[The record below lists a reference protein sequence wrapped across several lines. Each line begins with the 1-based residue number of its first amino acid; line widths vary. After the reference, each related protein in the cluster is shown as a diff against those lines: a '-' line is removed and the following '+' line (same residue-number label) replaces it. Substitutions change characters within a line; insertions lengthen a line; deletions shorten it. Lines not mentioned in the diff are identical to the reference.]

1 MVVNKPVG
9 RVVRRELLEAGFYF
23 DALDMSPRMSNKSI
37 ISNILDIRR
46 RYRNDKEMEHL
57 LLKAQSYLTK
67 EREKYEGEILPCMD
81 YIRLLL
87 RKKYG
92 NEVEEAVIK
101 YKLLN
106 LEEIIEKIER
116 KIGTLKDIL
125 GVELRQNEL
134 KDIRDK
140 LLQEI
145 LKDICD
151 KLLQEKVDLLYT
163 FKELKK
169 LKPKIDTYIRDVL
182 NFLSGILHR
191 RSYTEIEESIRETPF
206 FIVVRKLYDL
216 LQKLINDIEQREKK
230 IREEVEKEISELIR
244 DIGMLI
250 AIYDA
255 TDFNF
260 KIEALK
266 ILSRL
271 GYPFNELIPLDN
283 LQLLSTLINAKKL
296 LLSEKERII
305 EKNVELRIA
314 ELKEKK
320 RKLEKLLDTGKKFA
334 NSINKL
340 NLQTGALEY
349 VKLVNELSFEEPK
362 FQSIQPILIPPS
374 NWEKEVKDY
383 IKEVK
388 SEIPT
393 LAVDES
399 NVFDSLCEIISSLKN
414 LKMNIQNE
422 IEQKGTSIIEQADEE
437 LSSICSKI
445 SETISKIDNLLQELS
460 QLKASRFLGG
470 LLGFLF
476 GKNKKVSIIKGK
488 TLDIVK
494 QFSEDSY
501 QHLKEVFENLSERKV
516 ISIIDAELRKLK
528 SKLEAELDEINRL
541 KSLRAKEKKVANLI
555 DEGER
560 LLDASCLHKKLDG
573 MGRDAVWITLNQ
585 KVKQKLA
592 SGDLNGNICVFDLST
607 TGTEPV
613 MTVNHGAVV
622 NSLVIIPDYNL
633 LASAGQDG
641 NIVLFD
647 LNSGER
653 VKSVQASEK
662 EGGLHIILTQNEKS
676 LISGG
681 ADGVIRL
688 WKLPQLE
695 IEYELRGHER
705 EITCL
710 SLTADGKKLV
720 SSDIST
726 VIIWD
731 LKERK
736 IIKKLKGHIGLI
748 TCLAIS
754 SDNRILAVG
763 EASPASKII
772 LWDLEK
778 CRMIDVLDGHQES
791 VEWLMFG
798 KDDNMLISRDGIG
811 NTDNSKFS
819 DIIIWNLSTGRPLA
833 KIRGHRGF
841 KNWSIDFVV
850 DVDEKYIIGGGSNG
864 ILIWDFLKIK
874 EKAAF

>member
-1 MVVNKPVG
+1 MNKDF
-9 RVVRRELLEAGFYF
+9 LEVGFYF
-23 DALDMSPRMSNKSI
+23 DALDLSPCSSKKEIVNT
-37 ISNILDIRR
+37 ILDLEV
-46 RYRNDKEMEHL
+46 RYRNEPEIIAL
-57 LLKAQSYLTK
+57 LIKAKKYLTAD
-67 EREKYEGEILPCMD
+67 REKYEEEILPCLD

-87 RKKYG
+87 RKRYS
-92 NEVEEAVIK
+92 EELEKAVIK

-106 LEEIIEKIER
+106 LEEIEEKIER

-151 KLLQEKVDLLYT
+151 KLLQEKVDLLNT
-163 FKELKK
+163 FKGLKK

-191 RSYTEIEESIRETPF
+191 RSYTEIEESIREIPF

-230 IREEVEKEISELIR
+230 IRTTTRKEVEKEISKLIR
-244 DIGMLI
+244 DIGRLI

-271 GYPFNELIPLDN
+271 GYPYDELMPLDN
-283 LQLLSTLINAKKL
+283 LQLLSILINAKKL
-296 LLSEKERII
+296 LLSEKEKII

-320 RKLEKLLDTGKKFA
+320 RKLEKLLDTGKKLA

-362 FQSIQPILIPPS
+362 FQPIQPILIPPS
-374 NWEKEVKDY
+374 NWEEEVKDY

-399 NVFDSLCEIISSLKN
+399 DVFDSLYEIISSLKN

-445 SETISKIDNLLQELS
+445 NETISKIDNLLQELS

-501 QHLKEVFENLSERKV
+501 QHLKEVFENLSEREV

-555 DEGER
+555 DKGER
-560 LLDASCLHKKLDG
+560 LLDESCLHKKLDG
-573 MGRDAVWITLNQ
+573 MRGDAVWITLNQ

-613 MTVNHGAVV
+613 MTANHGAVV

-662 EGGLHIILTQNEKS
+662 EGGLHILTTQNEKS

-778 CRMIDVLDGHQES
+778 CRMIDVLEGHQES

-798 KDDNMLISRDGIG
+798 KDGTILISRDGIG
-811 NTDNSKFS
+811 NTDDSKFS

-841 KNWSIDFVV
+841 KNCSIDFVV
-850 DVDEKYIIGGGSNG
+850 DDDEKYLIGGGSNG